1 MNSFKRLLLIIVIS
15 LAPFVTIFATNLAP
29 HTHDSPVHFARIAAY
44 YKALS
49 EGQIL
54 PRWAGE
60 LNYGYGM
67 PLFNFIYHVPYLVS
81 SLAVALGSGL
91 VLSFKISMALC
102 FVLSGVFMYLF
113 ALKFLKDER
122 RAMIAAILYLF
133 APFHL
138 IDLVVRGDLAEG
150 YALAF
155 LPLVLLSIVHSFEG
169 KNKPLNILFIS
180 AASTLLITS
189 HNAIS
194 LVFFGIIALFV
205 LVFAPNNAKRIEAI
219 IGLTLGL
226 MLSAFYW
233 IPAII
238 ERKYT
243 YGDLFMKDMY
253 KSHFAPFIHFFIPN
267 LTNMEKLQTGGIAVS
282 LGLVPV
288 VGLVM
293 GCIMFVKKRLR
304 LIKEQKIFWFT
315 LSLTILA
322 LYIMQPVSQILW
334 ESIPILRM
342 FQFPWRLL
350 NVTTFSLSLLGSIAL
365 VSTKTP
371 RWLVLTIGAVAMLS
385 TFVYFA
391 PPLGQDPIDE
401 KYYWNYPLNTT
412 YFGETDI
419 IWSEGPADSY
429 PKNRFEVIGGD
440 GIVTRGVKKGTEHTF
455 TVVATSDVHVVDR
468 TQYFPG
474 WRVFNGNQKVPIEF
488 QDQNWRGLIT
498 FRLPPGTHDV
508 RVEWGK
514 SRVRQIAE
522 GITIIGLCISV
533 VLIAG
538 AYRKKHIA

>member
-1 MNSFKRLLLIIVIS
+1 MNSFTRLLFIIVIS
-15 LAPFVTIFATNLAP
+15 LAPFVTIFTTSLAP

-81 SLAVALGSGL
+81 SLAVSLGSGL
-91 VLSFKISMALC
+91 VLSFKLSMAFC

-122 RAMIAAILYLF
+122 RAVIAALLYQF
-133 APFHL
+133 TPFHL
-138 IDLVVRGDLAEG
+138 IDLVVRGDVAEG

-155 LPLVLLSIVHSFEG
+155 LPLVLLAIVTSFEG
-169 KNKPLNILFIS
+169 KHRELNMLYIGITSL
-180 AASTLLITS
+180 LLITS

-194 LVFFGIIALFV
+194 LVFFGIITLFV
-205 LVFAPNNAKRIEAI
+205 LIFAPNNAKRIEAVT
-219 IGLTLGL
+219 GLALGL
-226 MLSAFYW
+226 LLSAFYW

-253 KSHFAPFIHFFIPN
+253 KSHFAPLLHFFIPN
-267 LTNMEKLQTGGIAVS
+267 LTNTEKLQTGGIAVS
-282 LGLVPV
+282 LGLIPV
-288 VGLVM
+288 TGLIAS
-293 GCIMFVKKRLR
+293 CIMIAKKKIRPL
-304 LIKEQKIFWFT
+304 LEQKVLWFT

-322 LYIMQPVSQILW
+322 LCIMQPVSRIFW

-350 NVTTFSLSLLGSIAL
+350 NVTTFSLSLLGSVVL
-365 VSTKTP
+365 VSKKTP
-371 RWLVLTIGAVAMLS
+371 RWIVLAIGSVAVLS
-385 TFVYFA
+385 AVVYFK
-391 PPLGQDPIDE
+391 PPLGQDSIDE
-401 KYYWNYPLNTT
+401 TYYWNYPLNTT

-419 IWSEGPADSY
+419 IWSAGPADSY

-440 GIVTRGVKKGTEHTF
+440 GTISHGVKTGTKHTF
-455 TVVATSDVHVVDR
+455 TVDAISDVQVVDR

-474 WRVFNGNQKVPIEF
+474 WRVYNGTEKIPIEF

-498 FRLPPGTHDV
+498 FRLPPGRHDV
-508 RVEWGK
+508 RVVWEK
-514 SRVRQIAE
+514 SRIRQVADCV
-522 GITIIGLCISV
+522 TLIGLGISALFIV
-533 VLIAG
+533 VSL
-538 AYRKKHIA
+538 RKKHIA